1 MSKKRRRPNF
11 LCVSSGETTVF
22 SIYLLY
28 LGLVKGDNKKS
39 CKKEK
44 GERAWCVSCGVCED
58 NDFHEVGKLMR
69 M

>member
-1 MSKKRRRPNF
+1 M
-11 LCVSSGETTVF
+11 F